1 MNISKII
8 ATGIVSFLALIGSTA
23 FAQANQKD
31 VTVIELTQ
39 TTGQFETQNLALKP
53 GKYQFRVVN
62 QNVEK
67 DLGFVI
73 QKKGDAKKDVMKTAV
88 KNSFTTALVKKGEA
102 QYTGVVTLTAGEYV
116 YSCPLN
122 PTPHY
127 QISVK

>member
-1 MNISKII
+1 MKKTILTIVFVAV
-8 ATGIVSFLALIGSTA
+8 ATLFRATTVS
-23 FAQANQKD
+23 AQTTEKD

-39 TTGQFETQNLALKP
+39 TAGEILTKTLNLKP

-62 QNVEK
+62 KNVDK

-73 QKKGDAKKDVMKTAV
+73 QKAADTKEDVMKTAIP
-88 KNSFTTALVKKGEA
+88 NSFTTALIKKGEA
-102 QYTGVVTLTAGEYV
+102 QYTGIIELKAGKYV

-127 QISVK
+127 SLIVK